1 MDFEHSGK
9 VRDLQARLTRFMEE
23 NVYPA
28 EAPFAA
34 EVLANRQRRQ
44 RVDSDAGHGAR

>member
-1 MDFEHSGK
+1 MDFDYSDK

-34 EVLANRQRRQ
+34 EVLANRSAGNPWVPT
-44 RVDSDAGHGAR
+44 RVM